1 MGIFWE
7 LIQMNEQH
15 QHQKRTTTLEERVQY
30 LEAELAHTRAVL
42 DSLLRRLESHFGED
56 LDRDGR
62 VG

>member
-7 LIQMNEQH
+7 LIQMNQQH
-15 QHQKRTTTLEERVQY
+15 QHQQRTTTLEDRVQY
-30 LEAELAHTRAVL
+30 LEAELEHTRSVL